1 ALNFGPLNREGGERR
16 LNVAVTRAREKLV
29 LASSIRA
36 LDLDRAESQAAGIKH
51 LALYLDFAE
60 RGIES
65 LQLEDI
71 EEKTHDTG
79 LAGDVMAE
87 LKKLG
92 YGAVPQVGC
101 GSYRIDIGVMD
112 PKNSGA
118 FLLGIEF
125 DGNNYRQAATA
136 RDRDRLRSEVL
147 QQLGWRLHRIWS
159 PDWPHRRHEEVKRL
173 EKALSDR
180 S

>member
-1 ALNFGPLNREGGERR
+1 QGDRLEGFFVKNLETVQGDERDVILLSVGYGRDQAGKLALNFGPLNREGGERR

-29 LASSIRA
+29 LVSSIRA

-118 FLLGIEF
+118 FLLGI
-125 DGNNYRQAATA
+125 
-136 RDRDRLRSEVL
+136 
-147 QQLGWRLHRIWS
+147 
-159 PDWPHRRHEEVKRL
+159 
-173 EKALSDR
+173 
-180 S
+180 